1 VSVIYIILG
10 VLCLILSIIFLD
22 KREKLFLE
30 KKKMA
35 DMKEDIEKTNQQLND
50 ISEQLLQINE
60 PLQKVETICKGI
72 LSYRR

>member
-1 VSVIYIILG
+1 
-10 VLCLILSIIFLD
+10 
-22 KREKLFLE
+22 
-30 KKKMA
+30 MA

-72 LSYRR
+72 LSYRK